1 VQLYVRYKLMQD
13 TFGVS
18 PYGGD
23 LDKFPARLVDALI
36 IIREEESKVNNL
48 MVSPSSEP
56 TPKNQQKGRR

>member
-1 VQLYVRYKLMQD
+1 MQD